1 MTDQTLLDV
10 NLKDILARIDR
21 NQAETGKLIQENQ
34 KFVAEQHKLI
44 EERLKLVAE
53 QEKLSAEANK
63 LKRDHGLAPIS
74 ALVSIAGASAALVVA
89 IVSLLKSMGV
99 L

>member
-1 MTDQTLLDV
+1 MTDQATLDP

-21 NQAETGKLIQENQ
+21 NQAETGKLNEETR
-34 KFVAEQHKLI
+34 KFVEEQHKLMA
-44 EERLKLVAE
+44 EKLKLAAE
-53 QEKLSAEANK
+53 QEKLMAEASK
-63 LKRDHGLAPIS
+63 LRRDHGLAPIS
-74 ALVSIAGASAALVVA
+74 TLVGVATGTAALVVA